1 MNQKSSLREVPQFV
15 SGGLTGNILI
25 RGHQKVIEHYKQLLG
40 SPSLSDAERRVIV
53 ENLARQQRDFRVLV
67 GVPSTDKIAS

>member
-1 MNQKSSLREVPQFV
+1 MLQVLALRGRKMPNDVDAF
-15 SGGLTGNILI
+15 LI

-40 SPSLSDAERRVIV
+40 SPSLSEAERRVIV